1 MCFGQNHF
9 VEMFHVGCCEQYIC
23 QFCIEEI
30 VECARTSNCETS
42 CPFCMTEKPRFKRVN
57 KDDKVRDYSDEAVI
71 PKTTL
76 SRKSKIVPLDLR
88 RSRSDSHLIHINCEE
103 LFKEGDGVARILT
116 FDDKEDSTFIP
127 VLPTRKNNSAPS
139 NISMKS
145 KRKQTDKEPTD
156 KVIEV
161 SQNKDLSTTIP
172 YEKKKSQRIRS
183 DVTACFQC
191 CGVQ

>member
-1 MCFGQNHF
+1 
-9 VEMFHVGCCEQYIC
+9 MFHVDCCQQYIC

-57 KDDKVRDYSDEAVI
+57 KDDKIRDYSDEAVI

-88 RSRSDSHLIHINCEE
+88 RSRSESHLIHINCEE
-103 LFKEGDGVARILT
+103 LFLEEDGVARKLT
-116 FDDKEDSTFIP
+116 FDEKDTTIETKDTTFIP
-127 VLPTRKNNSAPS
+127 VVPARNNISAPS
-139 NISMKS
+139 NISTKA
-145 KRKQTDKEPTD
+145 KRKQTVEQDPTN
-156 KVIEV
+156 KIVEA
-161 SQNKDLSTTIP
+161 SQNKNLSTTIP
-172 YEKKKSQRIRS
+172 KDKKKSQRIRR
-183 DVTACFQC
+183 DVTECFAC